1 MASAIFA
8 FQAKTERITVP
19 RGLHAVAASR
29 PGFLPRSVGG
39 GSGLGC
45 FYKCERLAFA
55 IDIRRCPMTDPGIP
69 LMRKSILALTVVFAV
84 TIATGAVAQAV
95 PEYKL
100 ALQNRKFEPA
110 TLKVPANTK
119 VKVLVTNRDPVPM
132 EFESADFNR
141 EKIVLP
147 NSTVTV
153 FVGPLEKGTYKFF
166 DDFHQATTGV
176 LVVE

>member
-1 MASAIFA
+1 MTTCLTTAS
-8 FQAKTERITVP
+8 
-19 RGLHAVAASR
+19 
-29 PGFLPRSVGG
+29 
-39 GSGLGC
+39 
-45 FYKCERLAFA
+45 
-55 IDIRRCPMTDPGIP
+55 GIHV
-69 LMRKSILALTVVFAV
+69 MRKLILAMAVVFAG
-84 TIATGAVAQAV
+84 TFATGAGAQTV

-100 ALQNRKFEPA
+100 ALQNHQFEPA

-119 VKVLVTNRDPVPM
+119 FKVLVTNRGPAPM

-147 NSTVTV
+147 NSTATV
-153 FVGPLEKGTYKFF
+153 FIGPLEKGTYKFF